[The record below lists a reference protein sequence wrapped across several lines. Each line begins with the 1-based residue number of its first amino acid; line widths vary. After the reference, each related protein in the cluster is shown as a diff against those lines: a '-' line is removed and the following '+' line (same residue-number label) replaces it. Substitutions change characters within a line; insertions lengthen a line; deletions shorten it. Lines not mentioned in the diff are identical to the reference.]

1 MATHIIDRLADMG
14 ADALA
19 NHYTIVLPSTIASL
33 AIPNFD
39 NSELAFRITNV
50 DIPDKTI
57 GTYAIEKRG
66 LTFDRP
72 SGKNETSR
80 EVTFTFRPD
89 KRIITYNVLSAWMDA
104 IQSNVTMSMVED
116 QGNNFRVDVAIY
128 AISSLTGD
136 NIFGNEIPNTIW
148 TLNKCFPTSLGGISF
163 DDTSGEPLSVSVTL
177 NCFKIYYPDQV
188 YTAGQL

>member
-1 MATHIIDRLADMG
+1 MATHIIDRLANMG

-19 NHYTIVLPSTIASL
+19 NHYTIVFPPTIASL
-33 AIPNFD
+33 GLDNFD

-50 DIPDKTI
+50 SIPDKTVS
-57 GTYAIEKRG
+57 TYAIEKRG

-72 SGKNETSR
+72 SGKNESSR

-89 KRIITYNVLSAWMDA
+89 KRFVIYNTLCAWMDA
-104 IQSNVTMSMVED
+104 IQSNVTMAMVED
-116 QGNNFRVDVAIY
+116 QGNNFRVDATIY

-136 NIFGNEIPNTIW
+136 SIFGNEIPNTAW
-148 TLNKCFPTSLGGISF
+148 VLNKCFPTSLGGISF
-163 DDTSGEPLSVSVTL
+163 DDSSGEPLSVDVTL
-177 NCFKIYYPDQV
+177 NCFKIYYPDQI